1 VFSTHWLGNPPQH
14 RIRILM
20 QLTLCSTYVVQAV
33 GVLVLR
39 STLETIERAEEPPL
53 LSALHEVV
61 GHDGVL
67 MIHLDRIGRKQATNP
82 RLHEVG
88 IYPTIF
94 PAVDVDTTSPDDL
107 REGCIS
113 AKDASHEACK
123 DRSGY
128 GCHLTIEQA
137 IAESHRRA
145 LLVAKDRNST
155 WTAIFEDDAVPVDQ
169 TNFNTNFRKVWGQVP
184 EGVGYVRLG
193 WCPFT
198 HDEQTTNFTYD
209 HFRLVSGLPVGG
221 CTTAY
226 MVHRD
231 IIPTL
236 LGLFPCCSSL
246 DACLNSDLFATPSLC
261 GQNNTRRCWG
271 QEYLMG
277 IDTLGSISLTKGW
290 ASFVQNGILVQDNR
304 KSKSIKHRWKVNR
317 KRKRAQQ
324 T

>member
-1 VFSTHWLGNPPQH
+1 
-14 RIRILM
+14 M
-20 QLTLCSTYVVQAV
+20 LTL
-33 GVLVLR
+33 
-39 STLETIERAEEPPL
+39 P
-53 LSALHEVV
+53 H
-61 GHDGVL
+61 L
-67 MIHLDRIGRKQATNP
+67 MICVKDAFLLKMPRMRLVRIGQAM
-82 RLHEVG
+82 
-88 IYPTIF
+88 
-94 PAVDVDTTSPDDL
+94 AATSPL
-107 REGCIS
+107 SRLS
-113 AKDASHEACK
+113 
-123 DRSGY
+123 
-128 GCHLTIEQA
+128 L
-137 IAESHRRA
+137 SHRRA

-261 GQNNTRRCWG
+261 GRTIHADVGGRNT
-271 QEYLMG
+271 
-277 IDTLGSISLTKGW
+277 
-290 ASFVQNGILVQDNR
+290 
-304 KSKSIKHRWKVNR
+304 
-317 KRKRAQQ
+317 
-324 T
+324 